1 MPNVEIELKYKIDDP
16 DAVIKKL
23 DQIDAKYV
31 KEFRCIDTYFLV
43 PDNAEG
49 RKYLRVREKGDKK
62 ELAYH
67 FVPSYARTDEWE
79 MSIDDAKMAK
89 EILQKIG
96 HDIDVVVDKKRR
108 VYIYGDSEIVIDEVV
123 DLGNFIEIES
133 PSISE
138 VEKIEKLFGFKKS
151 DRLDKCGYPDM
162 IRERLINK

>member
-1 MPNVEIELKYKIDDP
+1 
-16 DAVIKKL
+16 
-23 DQIDAKYV
+23 
-31 KEFRCIDTYFLV
+31 
-43 PDNAEG
+43 
-49 RKYLRVREKGDKK
+49 
-62 ELAYH
+62 
-67 FVPSYARTDEWE
+67 